1 MIYRLIL
8 APVNLKFQVPSL
20 PPHPCLKCISLKFV
34 YIRITAIAKVGEK
47 LGTSTFA
54 IVHVSFNKNLKN
66 PLQSR
71 KQRDNSLTEKRLSQ
85 PLSIQNT

>member
-1 MIYRLIL
+1 MIRRLTF
-8 APVNLKFQVPSL
+8 APINLKFQVPSHS
-20 PPHPCLKCISLKFV
+20 PHPCFKCISLEFV
-34 YIRITAIAKVGEK
+34 YTRITAIAKVGEK

-54 IVHVSFNKNLKN
+54 IVHVSFSKNLKN

-85 PLSIQNT
+85 ALSIQNT